1 MIYFHV
7 PGAKSTECT
16 DLGHCHPLVEK
27 AVWIDLYQPTEQEDI
42 IMEAALQ
49 IDIPTQPEMQEIE
62 LSSRLYKEG
71 EDLFMTATVLTNV
84 NVGSPESTPV
94 TFILSNNRLITVRHA
109 EPLPFRAFHVKW
121 NAEPSRYDSG
131 EKAFEGLMDSII
143 DRIADIL
150 EQSGT
155 NLDGLSHEIF
165 RPSKNGGDTS
175 GMSAASAKGQRRD
188 LEGLLNRLGH
198 NSELISKVRESTVS
212 LGRLMSFFRSV
223 QKGAPPEL
231 IERFDSLIRDLGPLT
246 DHASFLSTKVNFL
259 LDATLGLI
267 NIEQNT
273 IIKTFTIAAVF
284 FLPPT
289 VVGTIYGM
297 NFDHMPEL
305 KWSLGYPFAI
315 VLMILSG
322 IVPYYYFK
330 RRGWF

>member
-7 PGAKSTECT
+7 PGAKSTGCT
-16 DLGHCHPLVEK
+16 DLGHCHPLVER
-27 AVWIDLYQPTEQEDI
+27 AVWIDLHQPTEQEDI
-42 IMEAALQ
+42 IMDAALQ
-49 IDIPTQPEMQEIE
+49 IDIPTRPEMQEIE

-84 NVGSPESTPV
+84 NIGSPESTPV

-109 EPLPFRAFHVKW
+109 EPQPFRAFHAKW
-121 NAEPSRYDSG
+121 NAESSRYDSG

-150 EQSGT
+150 EQTGT
-155 NLDGLSHEIF
+155 HLDGISHEIF
-165 RPSKNGGDTS
+165 CS
-175 GMSAASAKGQRRD
+175 GKPPQRD
-188 LEGLLNRLGH
+188 LAELLNRLGR
-198 NSELISKVRESTVS
+198 NNDLISKVRESTVS

-223 QKGAPPEL
+223 QKGAPPDL

-297 NFDHMPEL
+297 NFDFMPEL
-305 KWSLGYPFAI
+305 KWPLGYPFAI